1 MHFLFECLLV
11 RVLWEFCGLIVLKND
26 LSFSNISHSLHTDEQ
41 PIIKKFSLPIDS
53 CLLPVLK
60 VVFSITG
67 DMQSTANDF
76 KENSSEH
83 QASYFLNTTNCSD
96 IF

>member
-1 MHFLFECLLV
+1 
-11 RVLWEFCGLIVLKND
+11 
-26 LSFSNISHSLHTDEQ
+26 
-41 PIIKKFSLPIDS
+41 
-53 CLLPVLK
+53 LK